1 MATQIEF
8 LSSIDGRDLV
18 PCKAS
23 VWSTLKEIV
32 RVFRNEGYSVSG
44 NIEFVNRKYIGE
56 YFAEGRGERVHFQV
70 VNV

>member
-18 PCKAS
+18 PCRSS

-32 RVFRNEGYSVSG
+32 RAFRNNGYSVSG
-44 NIEFVNRKYIGE
+44 GIEYSGSKFIGE
-56 YFAEGRGERVHFQV
+56 YFAEGRGERVTFHV

>member
-18 PCKAS
+18 PCRSS
-23 VWSTLKEIV
+23 VWSTLKEV
-32 RVFRNEGYSVSG
+32 VSAFRRNGYSVSG
-44 NIEFVNRKYIGE
+44 GIEYIDRRFVGE
-56 YFAEGRGERVHFQV
+56 YFAESAGETVHFQV

>member
-18 PCKAS
+18 PCKSS

-32 RVFRNEGYSVSG
+32 RAFRRNGYAVSG
-44 NIEFVNRKYIGE
+44 GIEYSGRKFVGE
-56 YFAEGRGERVHFQV
+56 YFAESAGERVTFQV